1 MCSTRCAYA
10 THASS
15 RTWCQA
21 FIHPLSGS
29 KGDVELYLAR
39 KDPLPLDPAL
49 LGAVVFFDSM
59 VLGKLLVPL
68 LLFSVICDIQLSLSR
83 GCAVFRPS
91 SR

>member
-1 MCSTRCAYA
+1 
-10 THASS
+10 
-15 RTWCQA
+15 
-21 FIHPLSGS
+21 
-29 KGDVELYLAR
+29 
-39 KDPLPLDPAL
+39 LPLDPAL

-83 GCAVFRPS
+83 GCAVFRAS